1 MCCCHQS
8 QNYDASTSHE
18 TQQTSTCLALL
29 PIIPLHPVVAR
40 TTLHLE
46 HLNHSCCRRRPST
59 TDSGMEEE
67 LDARL
72 VSELQPRLK
81 PPRCFSVASLT
92 ADRKQRFSSSHL
104 IPRSLFFC
112 PRFYFSGPVVTRPAG
127 EITSHLLVRTT
138 FCHICQGDKGVKN
151 RRFPPFFSLN
161 CTYLL
166 SLVNYGFCLWHLSRS
181 DLLCSQSSSTE
192 HPGTPCDLWVESI
205 HEALI
210 NKTEGVCLCDRWII
224 PAV

>member
-1 MCCCHQS
+1 MVK
-8 QNYDASTSHE
+8 ASTLLLCDNADTEIDVINGQRTEIRDGCFLLH
-18 TQQTSTCLALL
+18 TSYPGA
-29 PIIPLHPVVAR
+29 
-40 TTLHLE
+40 
-46 HLNHSCCRRRPST
+46 
-59 TDSGMEEE
+59 
-67 LDARL
+67 
-72 VSELQPRLK
+72 
-81 PPRCFSVASLT
+81 CFSALAS
-92 ADRKQRFSSSHL
+92 
-104 IPRSLFFC
+104 ISLGLLF
-112 PRFYFSGPVVTRPAG
+112 TRPAG

-166 SLVNYGFCLWHLSRS
+166 SLVNYRFCLWHLSRS

-192 HPGTPCDLWVESI
+192 PPTTPCDLWVESI

-210 NKTEGVCLCDRWII
+210 NKTEGVRLCDRWII